1 MHLYIMISYGTGS
14 SALYKDRKLSTFLC
28 EFDIVLTLFYQ
39 GLSFVFLVNASV
51 LFQDNGLHT
60 LSFLSNSHEADKC
73 FPGCL
78 KLKDAINI
86 LY

>member
-1 MHLYIMISYGTGS
+1 MGQAPLLYCKDGEWSAFLYG
-14 SALYKDRKLSTFLC
+14 
-28 EFDIVLTLFYQ
+28 FDIVPTVFYQ

-51 LFQDNGLHT
+51 LLHDNGLHA

-78 KLKDAINI
+78 KPTEAINVV
-86 LY
+86 Y